1 MEHRRIHILCIKP
14 EICSLIKKTLMNS
27 GYSVTCSSGENPDD
41 FVSGKSN
48 EMIECL
54 IMDSGINKMIRE
66 KAKEIFI
73 NASIIC
79 LPSLESD
86 GGNNGNG
93 IKNISEPLKLSE
105 LAAAVESIFKNKK
118 S

>member
-1 MEHRRIHILCIKP
+1 MEQRRIHILCIKP

-27 GYSVTCSSGENPDD
+27 GYNVTCSSGENPDA
-41 FVSGKSN
+41 FVSNNSN
-48 EMIECL
+48 EKVDCL
-54 IMDSGINKMIRE
+54 IMDSGIDKIIRE
-66 KAKEIFI
+66 KVKEKFI
-73 NASIIC
+73 DASIIC

-86 GGNNGNG
+86 NGNNGNG